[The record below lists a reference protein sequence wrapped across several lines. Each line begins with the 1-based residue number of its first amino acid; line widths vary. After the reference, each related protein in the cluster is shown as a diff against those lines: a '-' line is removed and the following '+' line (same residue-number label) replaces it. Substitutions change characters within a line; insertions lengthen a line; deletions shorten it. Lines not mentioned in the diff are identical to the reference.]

1 MIASAGAQSPDVITR
16 QQAALEDSIR
26 RIEADY
32 RSRQAPR
39 REPVRPPAPQPE
51 RGRDRPPVTP
61 ARRYEEGVPAGNE
74 ASLVRP
80 ARRPLL
86 VPEPHAPD
94 APRQASPRPELRH
107 EPELDDYPDEDVQA
121 SPYNY
126 YGDEYEDYDR
136 DDDGSPVFRR
146 IIAVLALVAILGVIG
161 WLGYT
166 LFTTVMGSLASWQAS
181 EPAPQTRTV
190 DPAEQDTNADASY
203 ITVLSPEDT
212 TALEIAGR
220 GKAEI
225 VSQSNMELIRLISL
239 RPAGARDQQ
248 APPILVRLQEGVLP
262 RIAGDRVT
270 VEILAKS
277 GTTAPATFAVGCEFG
292 GQDLCGRKRF
302 KVGIQPEAIVFTIN
316 VGADLADA
324 GEAFLTIATDIAPDA
339 ALTGEGEPID
349 VIYARLRLPTE

>member
-39 REPVRPPAPQPE
+39 REPAPQPE
-51 RGRDRPPVTP
+51 RGRERPPVTP

-94 APRQASPRPELRH
+94 APRQSSPRPELRH
-107 EPELDDYPDEDVQA
+107 EPELDDYNDDEDVHA
-121 SPYNY
+121 APRDY
-126 YGDEYEDYDR
+126 YRDEYNDYDR

-166 LFTTVMGSLASWQAS
+166 LFTTVLGSLASWQAS

-225 VSQSNMELIRLISL
+225 VSQSNTELIRLISL

-316 VGADLADA
+316 VGTELADA

-339 ALTGEGEPID
+339 ALTGEGEPVD